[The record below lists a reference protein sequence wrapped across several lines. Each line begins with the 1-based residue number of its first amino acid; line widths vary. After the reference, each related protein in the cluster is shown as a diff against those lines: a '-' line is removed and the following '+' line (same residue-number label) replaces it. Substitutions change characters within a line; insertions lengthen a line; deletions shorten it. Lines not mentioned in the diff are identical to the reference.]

1 MAWLLQVVGGSLL
14 LVQRVIRLGM
24 KLSALVG
31 SSSLGSNPICVVC
44 ASSSFYHG
52 GGVVVYAASVAAC
65 FASSPSD
72 LLFAVPDLFFL
83 LFLSDVGGSRWL
95 VEVGG
100 FRWDLALVLHSI
112 LVEASDGSSSSNYS
126 SSVLDGF
133 ERVVVFV
140 LLTATSNVRP
150 SLTSQHY
157 MGLIELL
164 VVVCEAI
171 VCRMGSGYG
180 VRKPLI
186 LLLVRVGMCFDALGE
201 LFSDEPLSLRADSLG
216 RPKLPGSDSRLNLVH
231 LFAAS

>member
-31 SSSLGSNPICVVC
+31 SSM
-44 ASSSFYHG
+44 
-52 GGVVVYAASVAAC
+52 AAC

-180 VRKPLI
+180 VRKLRPI
-186 LLLVRVGMCFDALGE
+186 LLGSTTCTEVYLRSMLVKSSIKSFEKSSMK
-201 LFSDEPLSLRADSLG
+201 S
-216 RPKLPGSDSRLNLVH
+216 
-231 LFAAS
+231 